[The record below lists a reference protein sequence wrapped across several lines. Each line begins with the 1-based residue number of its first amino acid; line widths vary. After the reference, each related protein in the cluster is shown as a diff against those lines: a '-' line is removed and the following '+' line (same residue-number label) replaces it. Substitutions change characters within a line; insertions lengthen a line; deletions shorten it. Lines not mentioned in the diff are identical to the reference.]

1 MHIHCIIYV
10 YIQCIYM
17 YIRCTWVPHIVCIWV
32 LCSDA
37 QDILIV
43 LCIRGP
49 EDIPQSCICISVLAT
64 ETCSDNRLYHRFFFS
79 VPALYFPLQ
88 TRLYLLQEATY
99 NASVQESDILYIG
112 CSYLYIH
119 AKNGFGSP
127 MAGGQLFRA
136 FCHFRVQT
144 SLSMI

>member
-37 QDILIV
+37 QDILII

-64 ETCSDNRLYHRFFFS
+64 ETCSDNWLYHVHTVYIHVHTVYTHVHTLYMSTKYFFC
-79 VPALYFPLQ
+79 VPVRYFPLQ
-88 TRLYLLQEATY
+88 TRLYRLQEATY
-99 NASVQESDILYIG
+99 NASVQESAILYIG
-112 CSYLYIH
+112 CS
-119 AKNGFGSP
+119 
-127 MAGGQLFRA
+127 
-136 FCHFRVQT
+136 
-144 SLSMI
+144 